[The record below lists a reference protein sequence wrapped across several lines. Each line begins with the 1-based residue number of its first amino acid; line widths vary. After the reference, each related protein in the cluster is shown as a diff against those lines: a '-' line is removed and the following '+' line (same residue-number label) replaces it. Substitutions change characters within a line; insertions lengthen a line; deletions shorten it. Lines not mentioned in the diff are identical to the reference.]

1 MEGDASFPV
10 FDLGRFEAAS
20 PADKRALGAEIDAI
34 CRATGFLAVAGHGV
48 PQATIDAAWAKAAA
62 FFSLPPEQK
71 EAAKAPY
78 PGYPY
83 GYLGAGHRIARPLAR
98 ARRAAGKEGKL
109 QRRSGA
115 GARRP
120 RRSRGAR
127 LLFRPDHLPRRPEGF
142 RAAWSAYYL
151 RDGGSRGPDHARL
164 RGRAEPAGQFLLAL
178 YRRAGQRAAGAE
190 LPRALTPRRRR
201 GRCAPARTP
210 ITAA

>member
-1 MEGDASFPV
+1 MDGDASFPV

-20 PADKRALGAEIDAI
+20 PAEKRALGARIDAI
-34 CRATGFLAVAGHGV
+34 CRATGFLAVSGHGV
-48 PQATIDAAWAKAAA
+48 PRATIDAAWAKAAA

-78 PGYPY
+78 PGCPY
-83 GYLGAGHRIARPLAR
+83 GYLAPDTQIARPLAR
-98 ARRAAGKEGKL
+98 ARRAAGQEGKL

-127 LLFRPDHLPRRPEGF
+127 LLLRPDDLARGARGVPRGVDRLLF
-142 RAAWSAYYL
+142 
-151 RDGGSRGPDHARL
+151 RDGGSLGPDHARL

-178 YRRAGQRAAGAE
+178 HRRARSA
-190 LPRALTPRRRR
+190 RC
-201 GRCAPARTP
+201 GR
-210 ITAA
+210 

>member
-1 MEGDASFPV
+1 MDGDASFPV

-20 PADKRALGAEIDAI
+20 LAEKRALGVEIDAI

-83 GYLGAGHRIARPLAR
+83 GYLAPDAEIARPLAR
-98 ARRAAGKEGKL
+98 ARRAAGQEGKL

-127 LLFRPDHLPRRPEGF
+127 LLFRPDHLARRARGIPRGVERLL
-142 RAAWSAYYL
+142 S

-164 RGRAEPAGQFLLAL
+164 RGRAAACRTISSPRSST
-178 YRRAGQRAAGAE
+178 RRSARC
-190 LPRALTPRRRR
+190 
-201 GRCAPARTP
+201 GR
-210 ITAA
+210 